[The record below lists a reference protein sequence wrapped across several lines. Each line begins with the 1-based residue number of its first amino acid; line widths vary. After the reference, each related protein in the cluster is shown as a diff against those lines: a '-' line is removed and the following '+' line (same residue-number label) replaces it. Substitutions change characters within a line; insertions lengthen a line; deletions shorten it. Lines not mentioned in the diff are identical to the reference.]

1 MVRQIL
7 VLFIKNYLKFLTIRQ
22 GIGKLL
28 LFEKSLWLSEK
39 YRENTQWEV
48 LKLWRGK
55 NILNR
60 GY

>member
-1 MVRQIL
+1 M
-7 VLFIKNYLKFLTIRQ
+7 RQ

-28 LFEKSLWLSEK
+28 LFEKVLWLSEK

-55 NILNR
+55 NILNQ

>member
-1 MVRQIL
+1 M
-7 VLFIKNYLKFLTIRQ
+7 RQ

-28 LFEKSLWLSEK
+28 LFEKSLLLSEK

-55 NILNR
+55 NILNQ

>member
-1 MVRQIL
+1 MW
-7 VLFIKNYLKFLTIRQ
+7 Q

-39 YRENTQWEV
+39 YWENTQWEV

-55 NILNR
+55 NILSR